1 MAGYICSIKMG
12 FFFMNSDM
20 ESLKQVYTVL
30 KDYHYNLESVHQ
42 ADETT
47 FVMQVSKTEILTPLK
62 LHARNESFNQLQT
75 SFISTVMMG
84 GCRQTGQINRQ
95 VNDKINFIG
104 IIGDFNPDSPSH

>member
-1 MAGYICSIKMG
+1 MECDLNKLMLMFARMKADGWDTSVPLKWG

-47 FVMQVSKTEILTPLK
+47 FVMQVSKTDILTPLK
-62 LHARNESFNQLQT
+62 LHARNESFNQLADQLH
-75 SFISTVMMG
+75 IDCYDGWDVG
-84 GCRQTGQINRQ
+84 KP
-95 VNDKINFIG
+95 DK
-104 IIGDFNPDSPSH
+104 